1 MTTIL
6 TGQTMGICIMDNL
19 SILPF
24 LICWQCFIESIFDYV
39 AMVNMS
45 LSSWVGIICTLGTL

>member
-1 MTTIL
+1 
-6 TGQTMGICIMDNL
+6 MGICIMDNL
-19 SILPF
+19 NILRF

-45 LSSWVGIICTLGTL
+45 LSSWVGIVCTLVPSESKHNRST